1 MDKIS
6 IETFI
11 ESDMGPEV
19 QLLAHF
25 SHTASDTIKAFA
37 DSHFSENLHSLQNCD
52 NLWYFWYCPSLTHTL
67 TCCLS
72 QFYWTPLLCWIL
84 QSCYWIFSL
93 FPTPSTSWIVFCV
106 SNFDV
111 KLSFSRSL
119 SHCFFRSLT
128 IRQKSPRSPLKPPA
142 HRVLYKML
150 TCFTRFAQRI
160 SSKGQKCWQVCLKWT
175 AHRRVILQLGE
186 HFSSLLRR

>member
-11 ESDMGPEV
+11 ESDTGPEV

-25 SHTASDTIKAFA
+25 SRTASDTIKAFA
-37 DSHFSENLHSLQNCD
+37 DSHFSENLHSLQNYD
-52 NLWYFWYCPSLTHTL
+52 NLWYCPSLTHTL

-93 FPTPSTSWIVFCV
+93 FPKPSTSWIVFLCQQFWCLAV
-106 SNFDV
+106 F
-111 KLSFSRSL
+111 LL
-119 SHCFFRSLT
+119 LPLLLFFRSQT

-150 TCFTRFAQRI
+150 TCFMRFAQRI

-175 AHRRVILQLGE
+175 AHRRGILQLGE
-186 HFSSLLRR
+186 HFSPLLRR